1 MQFLLLYFLHLTKFL
16 SSISFAGKSASRFS
30 QLQLEPN
37 PQLQRRTQRQCRPA
51 MRSTAALSGQWPVLA
66 DNSFLGTATATT
78 AAASSCPRRSLLQRP
93 LFPKNLKLR
102 FHEEEEK
109 QGQCPHCQ

>member
-1 MQFLLLYFLHLTKFL
+1 MYFLHWTKFL

-66 DNSFLGTATATT
+66 DNSFLGTA
-78 AAASSCPRRSLLQRP
+78 ASSCPRRGLLQRP
-93 LFPKNLKLR
+93 LFPKNLKLW
-102 FHEEEEK
+102 FHEEEEE